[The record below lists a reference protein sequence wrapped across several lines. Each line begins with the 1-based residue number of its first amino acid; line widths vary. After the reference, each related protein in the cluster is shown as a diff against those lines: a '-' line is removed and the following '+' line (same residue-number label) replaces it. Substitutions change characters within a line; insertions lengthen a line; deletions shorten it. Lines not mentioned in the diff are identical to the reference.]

1 MIEEPNGNNSV
12 NVKLTSSSVI
22 PIASS
27 TSNDDL
33 SQSLSVSEYTDAD
46 ESMSAPTEYLA
57 EVIILR
63 SRIYW
68 QPIFS
73 HYTIDIKIKVLF
85 LFAISDYQTKSQR
98 KKTKLDI

>member
-57 EVIILR
+57 EVIIINCVDQHLM
-63 SRIYW
+63 
-68 QPIFS
+68 
-73 HYTIDIKIKVLF
+73 TINFCLIIKLI
-85 LFAISDYQTKSQR
+85 
-98 KKTKLDI
+98 

>member
-1 MIEEPNGNNSV
+1 MIEETNGNSTV
-12 NVKLTSSSVI
+12 NVKLSSSSVI

-57 EVIILR
+57 EV
-63 SRIYW
+63 
-68 QPIFS
+68 
-73 HYTIDIKIKVLF
+73 TN
-85 LFAISDYQTKSQR
+85 KSNTQ
-98 KKTKLDI
+98 